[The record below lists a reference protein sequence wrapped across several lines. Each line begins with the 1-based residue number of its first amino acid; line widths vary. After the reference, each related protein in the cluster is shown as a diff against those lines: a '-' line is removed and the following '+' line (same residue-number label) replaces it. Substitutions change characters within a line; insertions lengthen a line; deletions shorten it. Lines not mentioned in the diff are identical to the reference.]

1 MVAYVVLIRE
11 ETTDKA
17 ELDLYASLAPA
28 AGKGHAITRR
38 AFYGA
43 HEVLEGAEFEGAV
56 ILEFPSAAEAKAWYD
71 SPEYQ
76 AAAKHRFAGSRSR
89 TFIIDGV
96 N

>member
-17 ELDLYASLAPA
+17 ELDTYASLAPA
-28 AGKGHAITRR
+28 ASKGHPITRR

-43 HEVLEGAEFEGAV
+43 FEVLEGPSFEGAV

-71 SPEYQ
+71 SPDYQ
-76 AAAKHRFAGSRSR
+76 AAMQHRHAGSRSR
-89 TFIIDGV
+89 TFIIEGV